1 MESKVSL
8 KSLTVE
14 GTKYRTLY
22 TKKFE
27 NRKTWE
33 EPDDRKIQAYIPG
46 TILKVYVEPGQQVK
60 AGEDLIIL
68 EAMKMKNHISIPFDA
83 TIKSI
88 NVIEGQS
95 IAKDFC
101 LLELE

>member
-1 MESKVSL
+1 MEHKVSL

-33 EPDDRKIQAYIPG
+33 EPDERKIQAYIPG
-46 TILKVYVEPGQQVK
+46 TILKVYVEAGQQVK

-68 EAMKMKNHISIPFDA
+68 EAMKMKNRISIPFDA
-83 TIKSI
+83 KIKSI
-88 NVIEGQS
+88 NVAEGQI
-95 IAKDFC
+95 IAKDYC